1 MPNNP
6 IRFRRGYSA
15 ALSGERRMKR
25 RNVASTIAV
34 QNKARSYAGQELG
47 SPNGGPAS
55 IRTGGGGG
63 IGGGGSDS
71 AILL

>member
-47 SPNGGPAS
+47 SPNGGPALVRS
-55 IRTGGGGG
+55 GFAEDVSSLPGGAN
-63 IGGGGSDS
+63 IN
-71 AILL
+71 